1 MMETAISTISVVVL
15 EVELHC
21 EGCSSNIIA
30 HARTFKGVENVTAD
44 INSNKLTVEGK
55 LDSLEIQEYLRL
67 KIKKNVSIVSAQ
79 PRICDTAADGNRDDR
94 ISFEKQSLERTIVVV
109 KLGHNCQGC
118 GPKIRKIVEDTIG
131 VQEMS
136 EDEQKETVTIKGT
149 MDPMV
154 LIENLKERL
163 NIPIEI
169 LSIEKEKYSNG
180 SVKGSGFGS
189 DDGKKK
195 KGSGGQEN
203 GINGIEMEESIMK
216 LGPEKASATATLFK
230 VPLHCD
236 GCIRKIRKIIRRIR
250 GVQQV
255 IVIKGDETIAVKATI
270 DVKVLTVTMKKRLKK
285 LVEERKIKIL
295 KEGVIIA
302 EGQSLTIDHK
312 QESSTQATL
321 QLSEPEII
329 QIFAVQDL
337 NEGWSQGQS
346 PVTSRNACTKIDP
359 ETGES
364 SPSSVET
371 TEWSLLI
378 GSLLLEG
385 VSALLDQLGYLLV
398 GMVLSFVGLFISTLE
413 LVNMARRE
421 GLITL
426 ERGRS
431 TCSCFCCRS
440 TDTSPPSELFVIVHI
455 FGLACAVWQCIYSIV
470 QYIYTLH
477 NLDNPIKMSLLP
489 FIFFLCV
496 LISKKI
502 RKMEEVNCQETRAR
516 AEIQHHSDLS
526 QFGDASL
533 SSMELG
539 SVDHR
544 QELTRKI
551 EQNVQMSKRMET
563 KIEVQSNPS
572 EPVDHVSPIEFVS
585 DDFGCSHYR
594 SRCKIRA
601 PCCNGTFDCWHR
613 HDEAKN
619 AMETNLCDKH
629 CIPSHEVIKVI
640 CSLCGTEQDVQQNC
654 IRCGVCM
661 GKYFCAKCKLF
672 DNDVSKNQYH
682 CDECEICRILPSK
695 VKRRCTL
702 LYGKGNALRLTFIF
716 SRLLTEYVGI
726 KY

>member
-1 MMETAISTISVVVL
+1 
-15 EVELHC
+15 
-21 EGCSSNIIA
+21 
-30 HARTFKGVENVTAD
+30 
-44 INSNKLTVEGK
+44 
-55 LDSLEIQEYLRL
+55 
-67 KIKKNVSIVSAQ
+67 
-79 PRICDTAADGNRDDR
+79 
-94 ISFEKQSLERTIVVV
+94 
-109 KLGHNCQGC
+109 
-118 GPKIRKIVEDTIG
+118 
-131 VQEMS
+131 MS

-149 MDPMV
+149 MDPKV
-154 LIENLKERL
+154 LNENLKKRL

-169 LSIEKEKYSNG
+169 LSIEKEKSSNG
-180 SVKGSGFGS
+180 SVKGSGFGR

-203 GINGIEMEESIMK
+203 GITGIEMEESIMK
-216 LGPEKASATATLFK
+216 LGPEKASATMTVFK

-236 GCIRKIRKIIRRIR
+236 GCIRQIRKIIRRIR
-250 GVQQV
+250 GVEEV
-255 IVIKGDETIAVKATI
+255 IVNKGEETITVKATI
-270 DVKVLTVTMKKRLKK
+270 DVKVLTETMKKRLKK
-285 LVEERKIKIL
+285 LVEERKIEIQ
-295 KEGVIIA
+295 KEEEVVIKA
-302 EGQSLTIDHK
+302 TCQYSSYKKDHK
-312 QESSTQATL
+312 QESSTQPTL
-321 QLSEPEII
+321 QLSEQQQEII
-329 QIFAVQDL
+329 QIIPVQDLIIPVQDL
-337 NEGWSQGQS
+337 NEGWIQGQS
-346 PVTSRNACTKIDP
+346 PVTPRNARTKIDP

-364 SPSSVET
+364 SPTSVET
-371 TEWSLLI
+371 TEWILLM

-398 GMVLSFVGLFISTLE
+398 GMVLSFVALFISTLE

-431 TCSCFCCRS
+431 TCFYCRL
-440 TDTSPPSELFVIVHI
+440 TDNSPPSELFVIVHI
-455 FGLACAVWQCIYSIV
+455 FGLTCAVWQCIYSMV
-470 QYIYTLH
+470 QYIYALH
-477 NLDNPIKMSLLP
+477 NLDNPINMSLLP
-489 FIFFLCV
+489 FIFLLCV
-496 LISKKI
+496 LISKII

-682 CDECEICRILPSK
+682 CDECEICRNGGRENFFHCNKCGSCHPKLNDDAHYCMEK
-695 VKRRCTL
+695 
-702 LYGKGNALRLTFIF
+702 AMH
-716 SRLLTEYVGI
+716 
-726 KY
+726 